1 MATEVK
7 TQNPEGLTL
16 RSEVTFSKS
25 NLLANS
31 NIDMSSPEQ
40 GMSAGERYVGADID
54 FLGVKISSLE
64 SRFTRSQVF
73 T

>member
-1 MATEVK
+1 MRA
-7 TQNPEGLTL
+7 
-16 RSEVTFSKS
+16 EVTFSE
-25 NLLANS
+25 NNFLANS
-31 NIDMSSPEQ
+31 NIDMSGPEQ
-40 GMSAGERYVGADID
+40 GMSALERYVGADID